1 MNKFIM
7 MKAKKWS
14 KWVWVKAKN
23 NPMYSIP
30 LVLIVAYFIW
40 KQFMA
45 NYTGANVITA
55 SDVTKYQPDAFGFGI
70 ASTDTEAVNFFAQT
84 TNDILRQLR
93 VEWWQTYKTNVFTDI
108 TVLNTAE
115 MVDTKVNLD
124 QFERAGVYLFLG
136 RFLCPAL
143 TKFRHET
150 EKDRFERMG
159 EFYMSEYN
167 KEWRTILED
176 GVEYDETGDGTI
188 QVSEREPLHG
198 FRRLTR

>member
-1 MNKFIM
+1 
-7 MKAKKWS
+7 
-14 KWVWVKAKN
+14 
-23 NPMYSIP
+23 
-30 LVLIVAYFIW
+30 
-40 KQFMA
+40 MA

-55 SDVTKYQPDAFGFGI
+55 DDVTKYQPDTFSFGI

-93 VEWWQTYKTNVFTDI
+93 IEWWPVYKQNVFTDI

-136 RFLCPAL
+136 RFLLPAL
-143 TKFRHET
+143 TKFRPET
-150 EKDRFERMG
+150 EKDRFERMA
-159 EFYMSEYN
+159 EYYMSEYN
-167 KEWRTILED
+167 KEWRMVLED
-176 GVEYDETGDGTI
+176 GVEYDTDADGTI
-188 QVSEREPLHG
+188 VTNEREALHG